1 MTRNNRAKGFLS
13 RADPPE
19 DQVISPRASRATSP
33 WRASRISL
41 TVSLS
46 LCSTENHKQD
56 RNRQGDSANALQTFM
71 DDPGGPTT
79 FPDTEIQHLWSPRQT
94 DSDE

>member
-1 MTRNNRAKGFLS
+1 MIRNSRAKGFLS

-19 DQVISPRASRATSP
+19 DQGISPHASWATSP
-33 WRASRISL
+33 RRTRRSSL
-41 TVSLS
+41 TLSLS
-46 LCSTENHKQD
+46 LCSTENHKQE
-56 RNRQGDSANALQTFM
+56 RNGQRDSAYALQTFK

>member
-1 MTRNNRAKGFLS
+1 MTRNNSAKGFLS

-19 DQVISPRASRATSP
+19 DQVISPHASWATSP
-33 WRASRISL
+33 RVARRSSL
-41 TVSLS
+41 TLSLS
-46 LCSTENHKQD
+46 FCSTENHRRE
-56 RNRQGDSANALQTFM
+56 RNRQRDSANPLQTFM